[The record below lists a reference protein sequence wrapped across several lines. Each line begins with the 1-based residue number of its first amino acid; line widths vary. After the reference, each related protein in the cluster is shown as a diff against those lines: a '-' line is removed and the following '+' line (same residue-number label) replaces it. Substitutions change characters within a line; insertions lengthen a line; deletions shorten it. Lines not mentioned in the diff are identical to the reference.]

1 MSYTRRRL
9 LYAAMFGPLIVPAA
23 CSRQPTNKHSAAPLD
38 RVTYLTGL
46 GTFGREAFAWLAAAK
61 GFFREVNIDCIIVP
75 GAAGDSNLKLLA
87 AGQAQFAVIDYAGAL
102 VRIGNGRNDFQC
114 VAALTQHTLIGIM
127 TLEHSRISA
136 PADLQ
141 GRTVAQASGA
151 VVKTLFPAYARL
163 AGFDPRTVRWIDTT
177 PAELPALLASGRVD
191 AIVIS
196 RSGSA
201 GAPSR
206 IRRPVAPTENC
217 PLIGFAP
224 ECAPLTSMIRTPPSA
239 SR

>member
-9 LYAAMFGPLIVPAA
+9 VSAAMLGPLIAPAA
-23 CSRQPTNKHSAAPLD
+23 CSRQPTNHTSAASLD

-102 VRIGNGRNDFQC
+102 VRIGNGRGDFQC

-191 AIVIS
+191 AIGQFIV
-196 RSGSA
+196 GQPTVEAAA
-201 GAPSR
+201 GGRNVAGLPYGDFLTDLYGNGPAAP
-206 IRRPVAPTENC
+206 
-217 PLIGFAP
+217 
-224 ECAPLTSMIRTPPSA
+224 PP
-239 SR
+239 